1 MRRVPALLI
10 TAGLLVA
17 ALSGCSSNA
26 DASCVVDPGN
36 ASKLV
41 TASGSFGSQQTVH
54 FPTPLDTTQL
64 QRSILRQ
71 GTGAPLEQGQ
81 LVETELTYFDGKTG
95 KKFESASAMIPV
107 SKTPYPGLGSAL
119 RCVPVGSRV
128 SIVGSAKSIFGADRA
143 QQAGFDPNQP
153 LVFVVDAERA
163 SLARANGS
171 VRPGQPG
178 FPTVVLAPNGQPG
191 LTIPNNDA
199 PKTVRSEVLKQGHGA
214 TVTKHDKLVV
224 NFTAVDWSGKT
235 VTASSWQDG
244 APVVW
249 DLAAD
254 ASSGGA
260 PAGLTKQLV
269 GSHVGSQLVV
279 IVPATGS
286 TGTATAYV
294 VDVLGIL

>member
-1 MRRVPALLI
+1 LI

-17 ALSGCSSNA
+17 ALTGCSSKA
-26 DASCVVDPGN
+26 DASCIVGSGS

-41 TASGSFGSQQTVH
+41 SASGSFGSPQAAH
-54 FPTPLDTTQL
+54 FPTPLGAPRL

-95 KKFESASAMIPV
+95 KKFESANAAIPV
-107 SKTPYPGLGSAL
+107 TSTPYPGLGEAL
-119 RCVPVGSRV
+119 RCVPLGSRV
-128 SIVGSAKSIFGADRA
+128 SIVGSAKAIFGSDRA
-143 QQAGFDPNQP
+143 QQAGFDPSQT
-153 LVFVVDAERA
+153 LVFIVDAKRA
-163 SLARANGS
+163 SLAKANGG

-191 LTIPNNDA
+191 VTIPGNDA
-199 PKTVRSEVLKQGHGA
+199 PKAVSTEVLKQGGGKK
-214 TVTKHDKLVV
+214 VTKKDKLVV
-224 NFTAVDWSGKT
+224 NYTAVDWTGKT

-249 DLAAD
+249 DLGAD

-260 PAGLTKQLV
+260 PAGLSKELV
-269 GSHVGSQLVV
+269 GSRVGSQLVV

-286 TGTATAYV
+286 TGSATAYV
-294 VDVLGIL
+294 VDLLGTL